1 MSRVFLLLIALIGD
15 AVIGDPPRIW
25 SRLPHPAALMGR
37 AIAWL
42 ERGLNHGQHRRL
54 KGIAALSV
62 LVALAATA
70 GLAFAAIPGGPI
82 IETVLAAILLAQN
95 SLVRH
100 VSAVARAL
108 DRGLNEGRVAVQMI
122 VGRDAQ
128 ALDENGVVRSAVES
142 VAENFSDGVVAP
154 VFWFLVAG
162 LPGIMVYK
170 MVNTADS
177 MVGYKNERYQAFG
190 WASARLDDVLNWLPA
205 RLAGGLICLSHGSIR
220 GSIRA
225 ARVMLRD
232 APLHR
237 SPNAGWPE
245 SATAALVGIA
255 ISGPRVY
262 GGVETRDPYVN
273 ATGRYDLGPD
283 DIDRAVRVIW
293 RAWGLLVGII
303 AAIWIFTG

>member
-15 AVIGDPPRIW
+15 ALIGDPPRIW

-37 AIAWL
+37 AIGGV
-42 ERGLNHGQHRRL
+42 ERGLNHGRYRRL
-54 KGIAALSV
+54 KGIAALTALVV
-62 LVALAATA
+62 LAVATGIALV
-70 GLAFAAIPGGPI
+70 AIPGGPI

-108 DRGLNEGRVAVQMI
+108 ERGLDEGRVAVQMI

-154 VFWFLVAG
+154 AFWFLVAG

-205 RLAGGLICLSHGSIR
+205 RFAGGLICLSHGSIR
-220 GSIRA
+220 A
-225 ARVMLRD
+225 VRVMLRD

-262 GGVETRDPYVN
+262 GGVKTRDPYVN
-273 ATGRYDLGPD
+273 ATGRYDLRPA